1 MLCFIVV
8 MLANAFH
15 LSPSVDPM
23 FVLKKTV
30 NAPAMTN
37 MMVEPAIAVRM
48 NIMDI
53 LIVIPV
59 TAIQTTQRMNLM
71 FAIKNLAN
79 VYVKK
84 QAYKSKVQSVIP
96 VWRIIYSQRTLN
108 TAKLAT
114 NILIY
119 ATERKE
125 IVLATMDS

>member
-23 FVLKKTV
+23 FVLKKTA

-59 TAIQTTQRMNLM
+59 TAIQTTRRMNLM
-71 FAIKNLAN
+71 FAIKSLAN
-79 VYVKK
+79 APVLKNMMVE
-84 QAYKSKVQSVIP
+84 SVIG
-96 VWRIIYSQRTLN
+96 VWIIICLQRTSC
-108 TAKLAT
+108 TAKLVT

-119 ATERKE
+119 AMENKE
-125 IVLATMDS
+125 IAIVMMNS